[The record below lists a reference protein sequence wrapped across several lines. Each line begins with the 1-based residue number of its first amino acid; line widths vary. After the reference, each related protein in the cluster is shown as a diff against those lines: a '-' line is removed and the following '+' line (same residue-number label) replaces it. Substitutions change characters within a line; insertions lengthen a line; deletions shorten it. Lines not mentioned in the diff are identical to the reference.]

1 MNGLCDGALMPLPG
15 GVLIRSKDGDLPGTA
30 GITGDLSDNDEI
42 CCVAAVESVGLVVN
56 TGG

>member
-1 MNGLCDGALMPLPG
+1 MPLPG

-42 CCVAAVESVGLVVN
+42 CCVAAVESVGLVAD